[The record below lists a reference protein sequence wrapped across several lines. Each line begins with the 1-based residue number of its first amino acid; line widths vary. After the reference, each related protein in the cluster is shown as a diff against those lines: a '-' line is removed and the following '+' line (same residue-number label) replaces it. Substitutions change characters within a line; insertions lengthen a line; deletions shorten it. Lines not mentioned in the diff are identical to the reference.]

1 MYLLILFQ
9 TEKHTVL
16 NQKVDTINS
25 FYAKLFDEEMKKLIL
40 SKVIPTENQIKELT
54 AAIPTIDAQIN
65 LVQSQIQNNM
75 NIISLEKGLNFSSEN
90 QLKKAFTSLVQLH
103 TEKTSLI
110 QQELQLTQNL
120 QDLQTNYNKLLLLVH
135 GEWNLFTPP
144 QKVTVLTKETKL

>member
-1 MYLLILFQ
+1 
-9 TEKHTVL
+9 
-16 NQKVDTINS
+16 
-25 FYAKLFDEEMKKLIL
+25 
-40 SKVIPTENQIKELT
+40 
-54 AAIPTIDAQIN
+54 
-65 LVQSQIQNNM
+65 M

-144 QKVTVLTKETKL
+144 QKK